1 MKKSDNS
8 SDFKGDCMRDF
19 QGIQW
24 GKKDMKFI
32 SVKFLRRIR
41 HDKR

>member
-1 MKKSDNS
+1 MKKLVNS
-8 SDFKGDCMRDF
+8 GDFNGDGMRDF

-41 HDKR
+41 HGKR